1 MRVAAIFVLSDVRS
15 GSTLL
20 DQCLGAHPEIMSLG
34 EVHWLPAYLAQDRTL
49 YDPEHP
55 LVCTCG
61 AKVDQCPFWMA
72 VATRLARP
80 LEELQLRSSL
90 KAAGDGTETEIVPG
104 RVARRLVRRFPALL
118 RRETVQ
124 TWFGAGSMA
133 HDLTALYDAVSD
145 VSGRPYCID
154 SSKSAIRFRA
164 VYAMEPS
171 RTKALVLVRDFRAVV
186 HSKMKRG
193 LAFEAAAIGW
203 RRKMEEIEALTVD
216 LPPGVHYQL
225 KYEDLCQDPV
235 RKLGEVCE
243 FLGIRFVPAMLER
256 PRLNVHHI
264 GGSPSKFDDSKARIS
279 LDRSFERHFQPPEVM
294 ELRRLIGP
302 VAGRWG
308 YGCDHA
314 QG

>member
-1 MRVAAIFVLSDVRS
+1 MRQAAVFVLSDVRS

-34 EVHWLPAYLAQDRTL
+34 EVHWLAAYLSQDRRL

-80 LEELQLRSSL
+80 LAELQLRASL
-90 KAAGDGTETEIVPG
+90 KAASGGIESDAAPG
-104 RVARRLVRRFPALL
+104 FFARRLVRRYPGLL
-118 RRETVQ
+118 RWEAVQ
-124 TWFGAGSMA
+124 TWFGARSMA
-133 HDLTALYDAVSD
+133 SDLTALYDAVSD
-145 VSGRPYCID
+145 VSGRPYCVD
-154 SSKSAIRFRA
+154 SSKSAFRFRA

-193 LAFEAAAIGW
+193 LSFEAAAIGW
-203 RRKMEEIEALTVD
+203 RRKMEEIEALTAD
-216 LPPGVHYQL
+216 LPPGVHYKL
-225 KYEDLCQDPV
+225 KYEELCQDPV
-235 RKLGEVCE
+235 RKLGEVCD
-243 FLGIRFVPAMLER
+243 FLGVRFVPAMLER
-256 PRLNVHHI
+256 PRQNVHHI
-264 GGSPSKFDDSKARIS
+264 GGSPSKFDDSKSRIS
-279 LDRSFERHFQPPEVM
+279 LDRSFERHFEPQQVM

-308 YGCDHA
+308 YGGDCT

>member
-1 MRVAAIFVLSDVRS
+1 MRKAAVLVLSDVRS

-61 AKVDQCPFWMA
+61 AKVDQCPFWTA

-80 LEELQLRSSL
+80 LAELQLRASV
-90 KAAGDGTETEIVPG
+90 KPAGGGNESDTVPG
-104 RVARRLVRRFPALL
+104 RVARRLVRRFPGLL
-118 RRETVQ
+118 RWDAVQ
-124 TWFGAGSMA
+124 AWFGAGTMA
-133 HDLTALYDAVSD
+133 SDLIALYDAVTA
-145 VSGRPYCID
+145 VSGRPFCVD

-193 LAFEAAAIGW
+193 LSFEAAAVGW
-203 RRKMEEIEALTVD
+203 RRRMEEIEALTAD
-216 LPPGVHYQL
+216 LPPGVHYKL
-225 KYEDLCQDPV
+225 KYEELCQDPV

-243 FLGIRFVPAMLER
+243 FLGVRFVPAMLER

-264 GGSPSKFDDSKARIS
+264 GGSPSKFDDSKARIA
-279 LDRSFERHFQPPEVM
+279 LDRSFERHFQPQQVT

-308 YGCDHA
+308 YGCNRT